1 MKNRMMKRMMNHL
14 KRLHRMN
21 LRVLYGE
28 ENHRKEVSGRL
39 QREIKDKKPCVYVCV
54 CVCVGVCVCA

>member
-1 MKNRMMKRMMNHL
+1 MMKRRMNHL

-21 LRVLYGE
+21 LSVLNGE

-39 QREIKDKKPCVYVCV
+39 GGEDTVTAAVCVSARVCV
-54 CVCVGVCVCA
+54 CVVRVTH